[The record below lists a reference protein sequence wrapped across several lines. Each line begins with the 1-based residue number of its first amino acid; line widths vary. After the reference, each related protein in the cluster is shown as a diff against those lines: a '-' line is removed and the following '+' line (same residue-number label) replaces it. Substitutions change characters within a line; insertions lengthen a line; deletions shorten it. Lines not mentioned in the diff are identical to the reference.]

1 MAIPVSKVPVTLSSP
16 YTNFKVSTF
25 NDSINSNWN
34 LSVFSVCVVLT
45 VAPPQAFV
53 SLVDAVLLFF
63 NPSVE
68 TNPKFLKASFN
79 SAFASFGTG
88 VPSGA
93 TNTAPPTLG
102 FAEVTFLASFFLYA
116 IYILPFITNNV

>member
-1 MAIPVSKVPVTLSSP
+1 MNSS
-16 YTNFKVSTF
+16 
-25 NDSINSNWN
+25 WN

-63 NPSVE
+63 KPSSE
-68 TNPKFLKASFN
+68 TKPKFLKASFY
-79 SAFASFGTG
+79 SDVASLGTG

-93 TNTAPPTLG
+93 VNTAPPTLG
-102 FAEVTFLASFFLYA
+102 FAEVTFLASFFVYA